1 MASIF
6 RIYKP
11 GQLMAQGAESDNSP
25 AAYMGRLIRLIP
37 AEVLAVYQTLYGL
50 LNEPPSPLLGW
61 LPVVGILLVVW
72 VRAWGTRDESGSWKT
87 VQWLSIGISV
97 VSFIIW
103 VLVSRHSILGFV
115 LPDLRIG
122 AALMVLWVFI
132 IPFFYRGQA

>member
-1 MASIF
+1 MASVF

-11 GQLMAQGAESDNSP
+11 GQLMAQGAESENSP

-61 LPVVGILLVVW
+61 LPVLGILLVIL
-72 VRAWGTRDESGSWKT
+72 VRAWGTRDESGSLKS
-87 VQWLSIGISV
+87 VQWLSVIISV

-115 LPDLRIG
+115 LPDLRLG
-122 AALMVLWVFI
+122 SALMVLWVFI
-132 IPFFYRGQA
+132 LPFFYRGQA